1 MINSRHFTSLRL
13 LLASSTLLSGC
24 VLNPGPGSLNLS
36 PDGKPAS
43 SFFGRTALSPSNWDK
58 IAKSIEDSDRE
69 SLGVEVNRVHDGSL
83 RVILPANSSF
93 RSGKTNINRKMFPI
107 LDKIVTE
114 LKQSQNL
121 RIKVVGHTDSQGDEI
136 NNQALSVQRAS
147 AVAHYLIKKGVKSV
161 RIDIEGRGAIDPL
174 MSNDTTYGR
183 AVNRRIELYLYEL
196 R

>member
-1 MINSRHFTSLRL
+1 MINSRQFTSLKL
-13 LLASSTLLSGC
+13 LLASSALLSGC
-24 VLNPGPGSLNLS
+24 VMSHGPGSLNID
-36 PDGKPAS
+36 PDGKPTS
-43 SFFGRTALSPSNWDK
+43 SFFGRTALSPSNWDE
-58 IAKSIEDSDRE
+58 IAKSIQDSDKE

-93 RSGKTNINRKMFPI
+93 RSGKTNINRKMLPI
-107 LDKIVTE
+107 LNKVVTE

-121 RIKVVGHTDSQGDEI
+121 RIKVVGHTDSRGDEV

>member
-1 MINSRHFTSLRL
+1 MIHSSHFTSLTL
-13 LLASSTLLSGC
+13 LLFSVMLSGC
-24 VLNPGPGSLNLS
+24 VLNPSPGSLNIG
-36 PDGKPAS
+36 PDGKPTS
-43 SFFGRTALSPSNWDK
+43 SFFGSANLSPSNWDK
-58 IAKSIEDSDRE
+58 IAASIKDADKE
-69 SLGVEVNRVHDGSL
+69 SLGVEINRVHDGSL

-93 RSGKTNINRKMFPI
+93 RSGGTNINRKMFPI
-107 LDKIVTE
+107 LNKVVTE

-121 RIKVVGHTDSQGDEI
+121 RIKVVGHTDSLGGEI

-174 MSNDTTYGR
+174 MSNDTARGR
-183 AVNRRIELYLYEL
+183 AINRRIELYLYEL

>member
-1 MINSRHFTSLRL
+1 MINSRHLTSLRL

-24 VLNPGPGSLNLS
+24 VLNPGPGSLNVD
-36 PDGKPAS
+36 PDGKPTS
-43 SFFGRTALSPSNWDK
+43 IFFGRTALSPSNWDT
-58 IAKSIEDSDRE
+58 ITKSIKDSDKE

-83 RVILPANSSF
+83 RIILPTNNSF

-114 LKQSQNL
+114 LKQTQNL

-161 RIDIEGRGAIDPL
+161 RIDIEGRGSIDPL